1 MSNIVKETYKVEG
14 MTCVSCA
21 NAAER
26 AVRKLDGVVNQ
37 NVNLATEKLT
47 VEFEDDKIDYDT
59 LEKAISKAGYKLV
72 KEEEKIEKIE
82 MKVGGMSCAACAKA
96 VERVTKKLDGVKE
109 SNVNIATEKAV
120 ISYDENKVSLDEI
133 NNAIIK
139 AGYEPIM
146 ESNNKKI

>member
-1 MSNIVKETYKVEG
+1 
-14 MTCVSCA
+14 
-21 NAAER
+21 
-26 AVRKLDGVVNQ
+26 
-37 NVNLATEKLT
+37 
-47 VEFEDDKIDYDT
+47 
-59 LEKAISKAGYKLV
+59 
-72 KEEEKIEKIE
+72 

-146 ESNNKKI
+146 ESNNKKIELTVHGMTCAAL

>member
-1 MSNIVKETYKVEG
+1 MRL
-14 MTCVSCA
+14 
-21 NAAER
+21 R

-47 VEFEDDKIDYDT
+47 VEFEDDKVDYDT

-146 ESNNKKI
+146 ESNNKK

>member
-1 MSNIVKETYKVEG
+1 
-14 MTCVSCA
+14 
-21 NAAER
+21 
-26 AVRKLDGVVNQ
+26 
-37 NVNLATEKLT
+37 
-47 VEFEDDKIDYDT
+47 
-59 LEKAISKAGYKLV
+59 
-72 KEEEKIEKIE
+72 

-146 ESNNKKI
+146 ESNNKK

>member
-1 MSNIVKETYKVEG
+1 
-14 MTCVSCA
+14 
-21 NAAER
+21 
-26 AVRKLDGVVNQ
+26 
-37 NVNLATEKLT
+37 
-47 VEFEDDKIDYDT
+47 
-59 LEKAISKAGYKLV
+59 
-72 KEEEKIEKIE
+72 

-146 ESNNKKI
+146 ESNIKK

>member
-14 MTCVSCA
+14 MTCASCA

-47 VEFEDDKIDYDT
+47 VEFEDDKVDYDT

-72 KEEEKIEKIE
+72 KEEEKIESTKFLNKLRRLTNGLIS
-82 MKVGGMSCAACAKA
+82 VVDF
-96 VERVTKKLDGVKE
+96 VERRHEFVGKIRPAVTPEVSVFIGILFQKCCKIYV
-109 SNVNIATEKAV
+109 VV
-120 ISYDENKVSLDEI
+120 FHNKTSEFEFL
-133 NNAIIK
+133 
-139 AGYEPIM
+139 
-146 ESNNKKI
+146 